1 MDPYEASVVRET
13 AGCLF
18 ANLLKFRSGIRQLPI
33 AVTPICSEN
42 VKRLHFLHIP
52 EFTYIFL
59 ILESKHSR

>member
-33 AVTPICSEN
+33 AVAPICSEN
-42 VKRLHFLHIP
+42 VEPIAYLFIVQ
-52 EFTYIFL
+52 
-59 ILESKHSR
+59 